1 MLLLTDDCQQHE
13 PCTLLIHTFD
23 VCRVGVLLWTH
34 RGSTSMACGA
44 YACST
49 CPAVSLRQAALLWP
63 EASSSAQILQDNAST
78 VDCVTLLHHVL
89 HAHLMQSMYK
99 SRHGVAHVTE
109 QLHCSVAAWLSA
121 ESRGRHHN
129 VSRVHSSQQHCTWH
143 HCVYTVHANAAH
155 FTSTVAMAS
164 SLL

>member
-1 MLLLTDDCQQHE
+1 
-13 PCTLLIHTFD
+13 
-23 VCRVGVLLWTH
+23 
-34 RGSTSMACGA
+34 MACGA

-143 HCVYTVHANAAH
+143 HCIYCTVHANAAH
-155 FTSTVAMAS
+155 FTQLWPWPAACCDSCHECAS
-164 SLL
+164 LCRLPAAVMRPRFWLLSCQRCSCTSR